1 MCCKVSDLQGNNDCS
16 SDIMEHTECWWGMA
30 LAGGTPYRPLRCEE

>member
-1 MCCKVSDLQGNNDCS
+1 MCWKVSDLQGNSDCS
-16 SDIMEHTECWWGMA
+16 ADFKEHTECWWGMA